1 MDERIFVLMFGANL
15 MLARPNSDWEEKEE
29 ENLDVET
36 NNISA
41 PSFSTFSGS
50 NAPLRERREAEERL
64 LTVIEIL
71 LNIDRLRIVAT
82 PDNPLL
88 KDAATLRN
96 KLFKEMMSKK
106 IPEEELPETLDTN
119 AESIVALLRLLLK
132 YR

>member
-1 MDERIFVLMFGANL
+1 
-15 MLARPNSDWEEKEE
+15 
-29 ENLDVET
+29 
-36 NNISA
+36 
-41 PSFSTFSGS
+41 
-50 NAPLRERREAEERL
+50 
-64 LTVIEIL
+64 
-71 LNIDRLRIVAT
+71 VAT

-96 KLFKEMMSKK
+96 KLFKDMMSKK